1 MGIRYSKRRLLVP
14 AVLAVSFA
22 LGAAATTAAGTISAI
37 SLSQDGHNETNTI
50 SQTIF
55 DGTGVTSLS
64 VGTVSASYRRDT
76 KIIRGLG
83 NIFTKGPSFDLD
95 KKLDLAAVLAE
106 SLRDEAKAMGLPLAT
121 EDAAAASW
129 KVSGEL
135 KDIYIECWQMTGMG
149 SIVFYGF
156 IDVALQVQGPD
167 GVTEDRRYRVHN
179 FSEGHSGAFSRT
191 GASKAA
197 LASLIV
203 TGSQE
208 ILGRLNREF
217 LKAKSSA
224 DIDKK
229 VAALKAPG
237 IAMQQADLHLVG
249 LSGAAG
255 ADAAL
260 LGLLPAEP
268 SSDGR
273 VLIIDA
279 LARLGAPAAVPVLV
293 QRYEKEDEQGR
304 WYTLKAMDYIG
315 GDAAAALIAGKG
327 PQDEEYSVKA
337 LAARIQGIPLKK

>member
-1 MGIRYSKRRLLVP
+1 MGIRYSQHLLLLP

-22 LGAAATTAAGTISAI
+22 LGAAPTAAASTISAI

-50 SQTIF
+50 SQTVF

-64 VGTVSASYRRDT
+64 IETINASYRRDT

-83 NIFTKGPSFDLD
+83 NLFTKGPSFDLD
-95 KKLDLAAVLAE
+95 KNLDLGAVLAE
-106 SLRDEAKAMGLPLAT
+106 SMSAEAKAMGLPLAA
-121 EDAAAASW
+121 EDAAARSW
-129 KVSGEL
+129 QVSGEL
-135 KDIYIECWQMTGMG
+135 KDVYIECWQITGMG
-149 SIVFYGF
+149 SILFYGF
-156 IDVALQVQGPD
+156 MDVALQVHSPD
-167 GVTEDRRYRVHN
+167 GATENRHYRVHD

-208 ILGRLNREF
+208 ILCRLNREF
-217 LKAKSSA
+217 LKAKSSP

-229 VAALKAPG
+229 VALLKVPD
-237 IAMQQADLHLVG
+237 IAKQQADLHLVG

-260 LGLLPAEP
+260 LGLLPAET

-273 VLIIDA
+273 ALIINA
-279 LARLGAPAAVPVLV
+279 LARLGAPAAVPALI
-293 QRYEKEDEQGR
+293 QRYDKEDEQGR

-327 PQDEEYSVKA
+327 PQDEVYSVKA
-337 LAARIQGIPLKK
+337 LAARIQGVPLKK